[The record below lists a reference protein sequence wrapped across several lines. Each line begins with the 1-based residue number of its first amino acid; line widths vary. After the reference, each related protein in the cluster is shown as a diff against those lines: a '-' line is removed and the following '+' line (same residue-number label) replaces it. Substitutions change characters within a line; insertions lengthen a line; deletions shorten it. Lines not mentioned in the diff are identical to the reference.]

1 MRRRAAL
8 AWLVGLGAAGFGG
21 VWGWGHRFDRIVI
34 HHSAGATGSLEL
46 LRRVHRQRQPG
57 DPIDMI
63 PYHFVVGNG
72 RGMGMG
78 EIAPTGRWPRIWGA
92 HTRNRRANL
101 TGIGICLIGNFQNG
115 PPSEAQY
122 RAALDL
128 AVDLARR
135 YRIAAD
141 ALYFHGEL
149 PGAQT
154 LCPGRLFPRDRMRA
168 DFAAALAA

>member
-1 MRRRAAL
+1 MRRRRL
-8 AWLVGLGAAGFGG
+8 LFVLFGLGVAGAGG
-21 VWGWGHRFDRIVI
+21 VLWWRARFDRIVI
-34 HHSAGATGSLEL
+34 HHSAGASGSIDL

-78 EIAPTGRWPRIWGA
+78 EVAATDRWPHVWGA

-101 TGIGICLIGNFQNG
+101 TGIGICLIGNFETA
-115 PPSEAQY
+115 PVAEAQY

-141 ALYFHGEL
+141 ALCFHGEL

-154 LCPGRLFPRDRMRA
+154 LCPGRRFPRDRMRA
-168 DFAAALAA
+168 DFAAALRA